1 MEEMI
6 TYETLY
12 ETLRKEK
19 YKKELQHIDK
29 NFFKQVANYIQEKQE
44 ILKAQQER
52 ESIFSAQIQNTRK
65 QIENAQ
71 KILKELYERRET
83 KIIQLALFSSRTSR
97 DTLETAEMLEEEVE
111 FYRKIIKN
119 LNYYR
124 ESILYDIIRGNYIK
138 NKPKEIK
145 TQEMPKNELKTVR
158 ITKEMPKFVGEDM
171 TTYGPFKEEDIANLP
186 SEIADL
192 LIKTQRAELL

>member
-19 YKKELQHIDK
+19 YKKELQHIEK

-44 ILKAQQER
+44 ILKAQQEKD
-52 ESIFSAQIQNTRK
+52 SIFSTQIQNTRK
-65 QIENAQ
+65 QIENSQ

-83 KIIQLALFSSRTSR
+83 KIIQLALFHSRTNK
-97 DTLETAEMLEEEVE
+97 ETIETSEMLEEEME
-111 FYRKIIKN
+111 FYKKLIKQ
-119 LNYYR
+119 LNFNR
-124 ESILYDIIRGNYIK
+124 ENILNNIIRGNYK
-138 NKPKEIK
+138 DNKPKEIK
-145 TQEMPKNELKTVR
+145 TQDSPKANLKTVR
-158 ITKEMPKFVGEDM
+158 ILQPIPKFIGGDLTV
-171 TTYGPFKEEDIANLP
+171 YGPLKEEDIANLP

-192 LIKTQRAELL
+192 LIKNQKAELL

>member
-186 SEIADL
+186 SEIAEL
-192 LIKTQRAELL
+192 LIKNQRAELL

>member
-145 TQEMPKNELKTVR
+145 TQEMSKNELKTVR

-186 SEIADL
+186 SEIAEL
-192 LIKTQRAELL
+192 LIKNQRAELL